1 MVKFCLS
8 GHALVIMAKNLHFK
22 FLRNARRLFLNFLLL
37 ELLNLLQ
44 KESEALTAL
53 GIFRLDFLH
62 ALFQLITW
70 PDRGRR

>member
-37 ELLNLLQ
+37 ELLSDSLKYAQ
-44 KESEALTAL
+44 T
-53 GIFRLDFLH
+53 G
-62 ALFQLITW
+62 
-70 PDRGRR
+70 G